1 MKRSSGHKWR
11 SPRHQHMEQHDGGD
25 DKLWR
30 KETDADCDGYL
41 VVTHWESKEAHNQW
55 TRSEAFKAAHS
66 GPRADFIV
74 GHPEFGGYEVR
85 LHSSSMEAKVR
96 V

>member
-1 MKRSSGHKWR
+1 MDPQCFLGF
-11 SPRHQHMEQHDGGD
+11 E
-25 DKLWR
+25 LWR
-30 KETDADCDGYL
+30 KETDAD
-41 VVTHWESKEAHNQW
+41 W
-55 TRSEAFKAAHS
+55 TNTWSLHTGNPRRHIFS
-66 GPRADFIV
+66 GPAVRHSRQLTLGADFIV

>member
-1 MKRSSGHKWR
+1 MTEETISCGGKRPTPIATNTWSLH
-11 SPRHQHMEQHDGGD
+11 
-25 DKLWR
+25 
-30 KETDADCDGYL
+30 T
-41 VVTHWESKEAHNQW
+41 WESKEAHNQW